1 MDERMG
7 LLPPPGTPPESAG
20 GGGVAEL
27 DGTAAAAR
35 SNNNKDTVTSA
46 HMRRKKWSEE
56 EEESLISKYGEL
68 LRVGTLHRLKTRE
81 KKFEP
86 IAAYV
91 NSLHHFQDKVSF
103 PWKWTWRDLS
113 VKIQNMRHQYLGAK
127 QKIRRPPDPKRVA
140 GDQDEYDWNEGIVHW
155 SNFLKYKEVFGDLEL
170 EPNEIL
176 PRGSPGATTN
186 NGKLEGKG
194 HRVRNRVS
202 NNKSKM
208 RLFNNGNTSRV
219 GAESGSGF
227 LANSGGGGAI
237 LEKAAAGDDG
247 APVLSLEGDDWE
259 DEEDDARNDDNDFE
273 GSKRKK
279 RKGNQ
284 GRVLGENG
292 GGGCLLSERKLLA
305 FLGAYIADQ
314 REREAQREV
323 REREKERER
332 EDKEKER
339 EDAERERER
348 YRLERERMLEEQQRR
363 LESEREER
371 ERAREMLERERW
383 EEEKQRER
391 AWEEK
396 REKEKQEWIE
406 RMTALQLEHQA
417 SMMQMQAQ
425 MVQSQQNMVSLLL
438 GFFLHGSQVGDNSGQ
453 RNSSIG
459 PLAAQ
464 VLRNL
469 QQLSAATG
477 QGAERKAGIENAT
490 HFIVDG
496 ETMGVTCAQLG
507 VRAVA
512 CWSFSLSVMR
522 TDELLVPCVR
532 MSV

>member
-1 MDERMG
+1 MDERVG

-20 GGGVAEL
+20 RVGAADL
-27 DGTAAAAR
+27 DGTAIAAR
-35 SNNNKDTVTSA
+35 SNNRDTVTSA

-56 EEESLISKYGEL
+56 EEETLISKYGEL
-68 LRVGTLHRLKTRE
+68 LRAGTLHRLKTRE

-86 IAAYV
+86 IAAHV
-91 NSLHHFQDKVSF
+91 NSLHHCQDKVSF
-103 PWKWTWRDLS
+103 PWEWTWRDLS
-113 VKIQNMRHQYLGAK
+113 VKIQNMRHQYLGVK
-127 QKIRRPPDPKRVA
+127 QKIRRPPELK
-140 GDQDEYDWNEGIVHW
+140 GGSQNQDEYDWNEGIVHW
-155 SNFLKYKEVFGDLEL
+155 SNFLRYKEVFGDLEL

-176 PRGSPGATTN
+176 PRGSPSVPMN
-186 NGKLEGKG
+186 NCKFEGKG
-194 HRVRNRVS
+194 QRVRNRVS
-202 NNKSKM
+202 IHKSKM
-208 RLFNNGNTSRV
+208 RLFSSGNTSRL
-219 GAESGSGF
+219 GAESGGGS

-237 LEKAAAGDDG
+237 LEKAAARDDG
-247 APVLSLEGDDWE
+247 APLLSLEGEDWG
-259 DEEDDARNDDNDFE
+259 DEEDDARDDDDDFG

-279 RKGNQ
+279 RKGSQ
-284 GRVLGENG
+284 GKVAGDNGNG
-292 GGGCLLSERKLLA
+292 GCMLSEGKILA

-314 REREAQREV
+314 RERESQREA

-348 YRLERERMLEEQQRR
+348 YRVERERIREEQERKMER
-363 LESEREER
+363 EREER
-371 ERAREMLERERW
+371 EKARDLLDRERW
-383 EEEKQRER
+383 EEDRQRER

-396 REKEKQEWIE
+396 REKEKQEWTE

-459 PLAAQ
+459 PLASQ
-464 VLRNL
+464 ILRNL

-477 QGAERKAGIENAT
+477 QGGERKAGIENAT

-496 ETMGVTCAQLG
+496 EVCA
-507 VRAVA
+507 
-512 CWSFSLSVMR
+512 
-522 TDELLVPCVR
+522 TD
-532 MSV
+532 